1 MIMCTSI
8 QKISAMDL
16 EKIMYGSDRLDNQI
30 IDVRERGDFEC
41 ASGYN
46 TDIINLPLSKSY
58 KWSREVVDGKFLSPK
73 KPTVCICSDGQRS
86 AIMAAFLGEKFC
98 TSYFIQS
105 LSYLRFYSFLLI

>member
-73 KPTVCICSDGQRS
+73 KRQCVYVQMVNDLQSWQLFSVRNFVLHILFNHYLILDF
-86 AIMAAFLGEKFC
+86 IH
-98 TSYFIQS
+98 SY
-105 LSYLRFYSFLLI
+105 